1 MTSVTSTLSSGLTSG
16 STGSSLSSALNGTS
30 SSSSTSSDL
39 SNVLTG
45 GNASADNVI
54 ADSTSEAL
62 QQISDAINALGA
74 KAADNVQEFE
84 KTSQDVFY
92 DNNVTA
98 RNIGQLRLNTTR
110 LNVISAVTSKD
121 AADVFTFNVSSSGN
135 TKLNVLVNDPNATDQ
150 TKDASGNLR
159 VQIFSKSGKGLIADS
174 DPKAGDAY
182 QNYLA
187 LKKGT
192 LNLSSGGYSVRVS
205 RAQGVDTAQKNTYN
219 YALQLSQ
226 GERYSQDYTTTE
238 QAYTPGTDDPFG
250 LANNSNS
257 SSQILSDA
265 LADAYSNINS
275 LPAIGTSGTSK
286 LLGLI
291 YSGSF

>member
-110 LNVISAVTSKD
+110 LNVISAVT
-121 AADVFTFNVSSSGN
+121 
-135 TKLNVLVNDPNATDQ
+135 
-150 TKDASGNLR
+150 
-159 VQIFSKSGKGLIADS
+159 
-174 DPKAGDAY
+174 
-182 QNYLA
+182 
-187 LKKGT
+187 
-192 LNLSSGGYSVRVS
+192 
-205 RAQGVDTAQKNTYN
+205 
-219 YALQLSQ
+219 
-226 GERYSQDYTTTE
+226 
-238 QAYTPGTDDPFG
+238 
-250 LANNSNS
+250 
-257 SSQILSDA
+257 
-265 LADAYSNINS
+265 
-275 LPAIGTSGTSK
+275 
-286 LLGLI
+286 
-291 YSGSF
+291 